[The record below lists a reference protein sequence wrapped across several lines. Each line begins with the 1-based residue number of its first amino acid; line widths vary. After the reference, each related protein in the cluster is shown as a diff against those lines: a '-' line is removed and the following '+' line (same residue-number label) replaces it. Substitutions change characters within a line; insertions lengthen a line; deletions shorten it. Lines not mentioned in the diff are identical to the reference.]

1 MAAEEKFHV
10 ISAKYQGWEN
20 EGEDFYFPVNFY
32 SKDEAIAQFV
42 SVEKFTERN
51 NRMVPYTAYEY
62 DGNTFYTIIYRGIV
76 DESELK
82 YY

>member
-1 MAAEEKFHV
+1 MAAEERFHV

-20 EGEDFYFPVNFY
+20 EGEHFYFPVSSY
-32 SKDEAIAQFV
+32 SKEEAIAQFV
-42 SVEKFTERN
+42 PVEKHTERN

-62 DGNTFYTIIYRGIV
+62 DGNTFYTFVYEGIF
-76 DESELK
+76 DESELI